1 MLDRLIRPLRE
12 SFSAKII
19 ALVSMSVLVTSVVVG
34 LVTIRSTQRFLTE
47 KTAEKFPSVL
57 STSKSKIKIFY
68 QSQHNDLVSLSQ
80 TKVFK
85 ENLEAFLYGATVDE
99 FDSTAVAEL
108 NKYLA
113 IVHNKFPVYDDLTVM
128 TTDGTVVAAT
138 GSTPGFDTDAINDII
153 DIFQESGS
161 ISCVSPAV
169 LQPDG
174 SRVIQSLIV
183 PVRDGDSEST
193 GVLMVAKID
202 LVQLSV
208 IMDEVQ
214 LGGGGELY
222 ILDDL
227 GKYLTRPRFSAE
239 RLLGVE
245 AMQVPTRDSG
255 AFTVVKRDSYGGRSV
270 FSSISQI
277 EETGW
282 WLVYEE
288 DYQSSM
294 APVLNTQRRTWV
306 AVLLIGAVFVL
317 VSLKIVQTMMRPV
330 HDLKLGAE
338 RINEGLVGVSIPHGS
353 GDELG
358 MMIDTFNEM
367 AKTITL
373 SKAELQY
380 KNKMLNSQNDQ
391 LQEMNQKLE
400 ELSITDGLTG
410 LFNHRHFWNI
420 MNTELTRVNLYQGDL
435 ALALIDIDDFKR
447 VNDQFGHAVGD
458 LLLQE
463 IARVLKDAVRD
474 TDIVARYGG
483 EEFAVLLPD
492 TDRKG
497 VETVSEKLRFQV
509 EALRFKVPETDIS
522 IGVTISLGVSV
533 FRGNR
538 REFFNAADRALY
550 LSKSEGKNRVNF
562 ALQA

>member
-1 MLDRLIRPLRE
+1 
-12 SFSAKII
+12 
-19 ALVSMSVLVTSVVVG
+19 
-34 LVTIRSTQRFLTE
+34 
-47 KTAEKFPSVL
+47 
-57 STSKSKIKIFY
+57 
-68 QSQHNDLVSLSQ
+68 
-80 TKVFK
+80 
-85 ENLEAFLYGATVDE
+85 
-99 FDSTAVAEL
+99 
-108 NKYLA
+108 
-113 IVHNKFPVYDDLTVM
+113 
-128 TTDGTVVAAT
+128 
-138 GSTPGFDTDAINDII
+138 
-153 DIFQESGS
+153 
-161 ISCVSPAV
+161 
-169 LQPDG
+169 
-174 SRVIQSLIV
+174 
-183 PVRDGDSEST
+183 
-193 GVLMVAKID
+193 
-202 LVQLSV
+202 
-208 IMDEVQ
+208 
-214 LGGGGELY
+214 
-222 ILDDL
+222 
-227 GKYLTRPRFSAE
+227 
-239 RLLGVE
+239 
-245 AMQVPTRDSG
+245 MQVPTRDSG
-255 AFTVVKRDSYGGRSV
+255 AHTVVKRDSYGGRSV

-277 EETGW
+277 KDTGW

-294 APVLNTQRRTWV
+294 APVLNTQRRIWV
-306 AVLLIGAVFVL
+306 AVLLIGAMFVL
-317 VSLKIVQTMMRPV
+317 VSLKIVHTMMRPV

-338 RINEGLVGVSIPHGS
+338 RINEGLVGVSIPCS
-353 GDELG
+353 SVDELG

-463 IARVLKDAVRD
+463 IARVLKETVRD

-497 VETVSEKLRFQV
+497 VENVSEKLRFQV

>member
-1 MLDRLIRPLRE
+1 MLDRLIRPIRE

-19 ALVSMSVLVTSVVVG
+19 ALVSASVLVTSVVVG

-47 KTAEKFPSVL
+47 KTSEKFPSVL
-57 STSKSKIKIFY
+57 STSKSKIKLFY
-68 QSQHNDLVSLSQ
+68 QSQHNDLVKLSQ
-80 TKVFK
+80 QTVFK
-85 ENLEAFLYGATVDE
+85 ENLEAFLSGVAVSV
-99 FDSTAVAEL
+99 FDSTAAAEL
-108 NKYLA
+108 TKYLA
-113 IVHNKFPVYDDLTVM
+113 IVHKKFPVYDDLILL

-138 GSTPGFDTDAINDII
+138 GSDPALDMDRIANLT
-153 DIFQESGS
+153 DIFRESGRV
-161 ISCVSPAV
+161 SCVSPAIRR
-169 LQPDG
+169 PDG
-174 SRVIQSLIV
+174 SSVRQSLIV
-183 PVRDGDSEST
+183 PVRDGDSGST
-193 GVLMVAKID
+193 GVVMVATID
-202 LVQLSV
+202 LVQFSV
-208 IMDEVQ
+208 ILNDVP

-222 ILDDL
+222 ILDEL
-227 GKYLTRPRFSAE
+227 GKYLTQPRFSA
-239 RLLGVE
+239 RPMLGVQ

-255 AFTVVKRDSYGGRSV
+255 TLPVVKRESYGGRTV
-270 FSSISQI
+270 FSRISQI

-282 WLVYEE
+282 WLAYEE
-288 DYQSSM
+288 DYQTSM
-294 APVLNTQRRTWV
+294 APVLNTQRRLWV
-306 AVLLIGAVFVL
+306 AVMLIGAVFVL
-317 VSLKIVQTMMRPV
+317 VALKIVQTMMRPV

-338 RINEGLVGVSIPHGS
+338 RINEGLVGVSIPRGTN
-353 GDELG
+353 DELG

-391 LQEMNQKLE
+391 LQDMNQQLE

-420 MNTELTRVNLYQGDL
+420 MNTELSRVNLYKGDL
-435 ALALIDIDDFKR
+435 ALLLIDIDDFKR

-458 LLLQE
+458 LLLQQ
-463 IARVLKDAVRD
+463 ISRVLKETVRE

-492 TDRKG
+492 TNCKG
-497 VETVSEKLRFQV
+497 VEKVSEKLRFHV

-522 IGVTISLGVSV
+522 TGVTISLGVSV

-562 ALQA
+562 ALQS